1 MTDGGGTPPRWARAL
16 LDAWLPPGTVGS
28 SVRADLEQEFLEIRA
43 RAGVRPARRWFA
55 WEAVKLAGHYAAD
68 RMLRSA
74 GNDDQGGGMMEELTR
89 NVRLALRRL
98 GRGPGYA
105 AVAIVTIGLGIGANV
120 TIFSLVDGV
129 LLAPLPYRDAD
140 RLVAIWEENAQRA
153 GEPNV
158 ANPGNFAAWRQRA
171 ASFEAMSAVSLGMS
185 VTLGTG
191 GEVEELWGQYAH
203 PDFFQ
208 VLGLEA
214 EQGRTFLT
222 GSADEGS
229 TEVVLSHRFWSSRFG
244 GDPSVVGRSVSVNGN
259 AAVVVGVL
267 PPEHVLFGSG
277 TDIWIS
283 TPLDVGD
290 QTNTGRWVMVVGR
303 LAHGTSFDAA
313 ADELDA
319 VAAGLREEF
328 PDFNAGWSVMPIR
341 VLDQVV
347 GNVRRPL
354 WLLMGSVAL
363 LLLIAC
369 ANVANLMLVRATE
382 RQKEMAVRSSLG
394 ASGRTLAAQLLT
406 ESLLIAGLG
415 ALLGLALG
423 WSGVQVL
430 LTYLPDA
437 FALPRLEGI
446 HLNGVVL
453 AYTVALTS
461 LAGVL
466 FGLVPA
472 VHAVR
477 SGPAATLN
485 AESRGPSRRSGR
497 VRDVLVVTEVAV
509 SVTLLA
515 GAALLGRS
523 LAELLAVD
531 SGIETEHV
539 LVGRVNLVG
548 ERYAGGERARTAFFR
563 ELMDRLDAAP
573 GVEAAGGIGFLPMDG
588 SGAATSFHRLDRPT
602 PPAEDMPVAWIMN
615 VSGRYFDAMG
625 IGLLQGRP
633 LDERDDADA
642 PRAIVISR
650 ELAERHFPGEDPLG
664 KRLGIEWR
672 GEEPWV
678 IVGVVDDVRME
689 GLDQP
694 LRPGVYMSY
703 AQSPT
708 FRWQQVVV
716 RASGEPSALAPMLR
730 ATLAE
735 LDPGLGIGD
744 LREMGQVVASSTAR
758 PRLTAF
764 LMTVFAG
771 LATLLSTV
779 GLYGLLSYA
788 VSQRER
794 EIGVRIAMGAR
805 TGDVVRMVVRQGA
818 VLVLGG
824 LILGVLGALAG
835 GRLVGSLLFGIRA
848 TDPWSLGAA
857 GVLLALVA
865 VLACAVP
872 AWRASRVAP
881 VEALRGD

>member
-1 MTDGGGTPPRWARAL
+1 MKHGGAPPRWARAL
-16 LDAWLPPGTVGS
+16 LDASLPRGAWGS
-28 SVRADLEQEFLEIRA
+28 SVRADLEQEFVEVRA
-43 RAGVRPARRWFA
+43 REGLRSARRWFA

-68 RMLRSA
+68 RLRRSA
-74 GNDDQGGGMMEELTR
+74 EDEDKGGGMMDELTR

-98 GRGPGYA
+98 GRGPGFA

-129 LLAPLPYRDAD
+129 LLAPLPYRDSD

-158 ANPGNFAAWRQRA
+158 ANPGNFAAWRDRA

-185 VTLGTG
+185 VTLGSG

-203 PDFFQ
+203 PDYFQ

-214 EQGRTFLT
+214 EQGRTFVP

-244 GDPSVVGRSVSVNGN
+244 GDPSVVGRSVTVNGN

-277 TDIWIS
+277 TDVWIA
-283 TPLDVGD
+283 TPLDVGN

-303 LAHGTSFDAA
+303 LAPGVSFEAA
-313 ADELDA
+313 ASELDA

-347 GNVRRPL
+347 GEVRRPL

-382 RQKEMAVRSSLG
+382 RQKEMAVRTSLG
-394 ASGRTLAAQLLT
+394 ASGRTLAKQLLT
-406 ESLLIAGLG
+406 ESLLIAALG
-415 ALLGLALG
+415 ASLGFALG
-423 WSGVQVL
+423 WSGVQALV
-430 LTYLPDA
+430 TYLPDA

-446 HLNGVVL
+446 QLNGAVL
-453 AYTVALTS
+453 AYTVVLTS
-461 LAGVL
+461 LAGIL
-466 FGLVPA
+466 FGLLPA

-497 VRDVLVVTEVAV
+497 VRNALVVTEVAV
-509 SVTLLA
+509 SVMLLA

-531 SGIETEHV
+531 SGIEAEHV
-539 LVGRVNLVG
+539 LAGRVNLVG
-548 ERYAGGERARTAFFR
+548 DRYAGGERARTAFFS
-563 ELMDRLDAAP
+563 ELMDRLNAAP
-573 GVEAAGGIGFLPMDG
+573 GVEAAGGIGFLPLDG
-588 SGAATSFHRLDRPT
+588 SGAATSFHRLDRPIP
-602 PPAEDMPVAWIMN
+602 PPADIPVAWIMN

-625 IGLLQGRP
+625 IHLLQGR
-633 LDERDDADA
+633 LLETRDDADA

-650 ELAERHFPGEDPLG
+650 EMAERLYSGENPLG
-664 KRLGIEWR
+664 KRLAIEWR
-672 GEEPWV
+672 GDEPWE
-678 IVGVVDDVRME
+678 IVGVVEDVRME

-694 LRPGVYMSY
+694 LRPGIYMSY

-708 FRWQQVVV
+708 FRWQQVVA
-716 RASGEPSALAPMLR
+716 RASGDPSALAPMLR
-730 ATLAE
+730 NTLTE
-735 LDPGLGIGD
+735 LDRDLGIGD
-744 LREMGQVVASSTAR
+744 LREMGQVLASSTAR

-771 LATLLSTV
+771 LATVLSTV

-794 EIGVRIAMGAR
+794 EIGVRIAVGAR
-805 TGDVVRMVVRQGA
+805 PRDVVRMVVRQGA
-818 VLVLGG
+818 RLVLGG
-824 LILGVLGALAG
+824 LTLGVLGALVG
-835 GRLVGSLLFGIRA
+835 GRLVASLLFGVRP

-857 GVLLALVA
+857 GILLAAVA

>member
-1 MTDGGGTPPRWARAL
+1 VTDRDGTPPGWARRL
-16 LDAWLPPGTVGS
+16 LDVSLPRGAWGR
-28 SVRADLEQEFLEIRA
+28 SVLADLEQEFLEIRA
-43 RAGVRPARRWFA
+43 RAGVGAARRWFA

-68 RMLRSA
+68 RMIRSA
-74 GNDDQGGGMMEELTR
+74 ENADGGGGMMEEMTR
-89 NVRLALRRL
+89 NLRLALRRL
-98 GRGPGYA
+98 RRSPGFA
-105 AVAIVTIGLGIGANV
+105 AVAILTIGLGIGANV
-120 TIFSLVDGV
+120 AIFSLVDGV
-129 LLAPLPYRDAD
+129 LLAPLPYQDSD

-158 ANPGNFAAWRQRA
+158 ANPGNFSAWRERA
-171 ASFEAMSAVSLGMS
+171 ASFESMSAVSLGMS
-185 VTLGTG
+185 VTLGVG

-203 PDFFQ
+203 PDYFQ

-214 EQGRTFLT
+214 GLGRTFLT
-222 GSADEGS
+222 RSADEGG
-229 TEVVLSHRFWSSRFG
+229 TEVVLSHRFWVRRFG
-244 GDPSVVGRSVSVNGN
+244 GDPSVVGRPVSVNGS

-267 PPEHVLFGSG
+267 PPEHVLFGSA

-283 TPLDVGD
+283 NPLDLGD

-303 LAHGTSFDAA
+303 LAPGISFEAA
-313 ADELDA
+313 ASELDA

-328 PDFNAGWSVMPIR
+328 PDFNAGWSVMPIP

-347 GNVRRPL
+347 GDVRRPL
-354 WLLMGSVAL
+354 WLLMGSVTL

-382 RQKEMAVRSSLG
+382 RQKEMAVRTSLG

-406 ESLLIAGLG
+406 ESLLLAGLG

-423 WSGVQVL
+423 WSGVQAL

-446 HLNGVVL
+446 HLSGAVL
-453 AYTVALTS
+453 AYTVVLTS

-466 FGLVPA
+466 FGLLPA

-477 SGPAATLN
+477 TGPAATLN

-497 VRDVLVVTEVAV
+497 VRDAIVVTEVAV

-539 LVGRVNLVG
+539 LAGRVNLVG
-548 ERYAGGERARTAFFR
+548 DRYDSGERTRTAFFDG
-563 ELMDRLDAAP
+563 LMDRLGATP
-573 GVEAAGGIGFLPMDG
+573 GVEAAGGIGFLPLDG
-588 SGAATSFHRLDRPT
+588 AGAATSFHRLDRPT
-602 PPAEDMPVAWIMN
+602 PPAADLPVAWIMN

-625 IGLLQGRP
+625 IGLLQGRL
-633 LDERDDADA
+633 LDARDDTDA

-650 ELAERHFPGEDPLG
+650 EMAERHFPGEDPLG
-664 KRLGIEWR
+664 KRLSIEWR
-672 GEEPWV
+672 GREPWA
-678 IVGVVDDVRME
+678 IVGVVEDVRME

-694 LRPGVYMSY
+694 LRPAVYMSY

-730 ATLAE
+730 AALAE
-735 LDPGLGIGD
+735 LDPDLGIGD
-744 LREMGQVVASSTAR
+744 LREMGQVVAASTAR

-764 LMTVFAG
+764 LMSVFAA

-788 VSQRER
+788 VSQRQR
-794 EIGVRIAMGAR
+794 EIGVRIAVGAR
-805 TGDVVRMVVRQGA
+805 PGDVVGMVVGQGA
-818 VLVLGG
+818 VLVAGG
-824 LILGVLGALAG
+824 LALGAFGALAG
-835 GRLVGSLLFGIRA
+835 GRLVASLLFGVGA
-848 TDPWSLGAA
+848 TDPWSLAAA
-857 GVLLALVA
+857 GTILAGVA
-865 VLACAVP
+865 VLACAIP

-881 VEALRGD
+881 VDALRGD